1 MTDYLEELEEQE
13 SALAR
18 ERERLEAALAGLRSA
33 ETETAEERA
42 VLNETGGSAAGARE
56 AGETYGSLSRQE
68 ETAAPAADTAGEA
81 QEEATGRGK
90 KEEERFPL
98 LEQVMALE
106 ETLQGLQGVAAPS
119 GGRGSLVG
127 AGRAA
132 LAERPDG
139 GGWDIRRSGTGE
151 AVPFSFQGHGTA
163 AGETLG
169 GWPLEAGALREGAPG
184 QARRLDRLLRRD
196 ERRYDSGF
204 FLY

>member
-68 ETAAPAADTAGEA
+68 ETTAPAADTAGEA

-119 GGRGSLVG
+119 GGRGSLAG

-163 AGETLG
+163 GETLG
-169 GWPLEAGALREGAPG
+169 GWPLETGALREEAPG

>member
-119 GGRGSLVG
+119 GGRGSLAG

-151 AVPFSFQGHGTA
+151 AVPFSFQGHGK

-169 GWPLEAGALREGAPG
+169 GWPLETGALREEAPG

>member
-119 GGRGSLVG
+119 GGRGSLAG

>member
-81 QEEATGRGK
+81 QEEAAGRGK

-119 GGRGSLVG
+119 GGRGSLAG

-163 AGETLG
+163 GETLG
-169 GWPLEAGALREGAPG
+169 GWPLETGALREEAPG

>member
-18 ERERLEAALAGLRSA
+18 ER
-33 ETETAEERA
+33 ERA

-81 QEEATGRGK
+81 QEEAAGRGK

-119 GGRGSLVG
+119 GGRGSLAG

-163 AGETLG
+163 GETLG

-196 ERRYDSGF
+196 WDPGLEVDEGKLEELKKNSAPTPESGCAGGC
-204 FLY
+204 

>member
-1 MTDYLEELEEQE
+1 MTDYLEEREEQE
-13 SALAR
+13 SVLAR

-119 GGRGSLVG
+119 GGRGSLAG

-163 AGETLG
+163 GETLG
-169 GWPLEAGALREGAPG
+169 GWPLETDALREEAPG

>member
-42 VLNETGGSAAGARE
+42 VLNETGGSDAGARE

-119 GGRGSLVG
+119 GGRGSLAG

>member
-81 QEEATGRGK
+81 QEEAAGRGK

-119 GGRGSLVG
+119 GGRGSLAG

-163 AGETLG
+163 GETLG
-169 GWPLEAGALREGAPG
+169 GWPLEAGALREEAPG